1 MCATACARQGGGAA
15 ASPDKGSEKIVLLED
30 PAAHADGERVYAAW
44 VIYALTKAATYA
56 EHPPPAANDS
66 ADDFALELAARK
78 MQADFWSDQKKE
90 GAPAHALL
98 DKQIEIS
105 RAGMLP
111 EFVIA
116 VHGRP
121 GWTVPPDALS
131 KLRFEP
137 FFEKFAG
144 SYAQGAPVQFQA
156 RSGKVIPDVPG
167 ADFPDPAG
175 LPMGAA
181 SCSRA
186 LDERKAAWSRF
197 GAVERR
203 LGGVAISAVST
214 VDFARQLMAAQKEE
228 AHRTRGVTWVSP
240 RVGHLAKLDAF
251 CAVERK
257 DWSDAMRTL
266 SRAVAMR
273 PDDAGL
279 RLEMASQLDEGR
291 LHGGA
296 GVAST
301 RLHPHREGRARRG
314 GRGLQNVF
322 EIRSQKS
329 HCPWGARAHRRA
341 APSAHLAHVGAHRH
355 ERSAVWDYDHGM
367 RRWAVAVTRPVSQSR
382 PRCGAFAARRA
393 GRYRPRAALPTKAFR
408 RGSKKRS

>member
-144 SYAQGAPVQFQA
+144 SYAQGAPVQFHA
-156 RSGKVIPDVPG
+156 PSGKVIPDVPG

-279 RLEMASQLDEGR
+279 RLEMALALTAINRPDDALTLVTRALSLTRDGCT
-291 LHGGA
+291 A
-296 GVAST
+296 GLAW
-301 RLHPHREGRARRG
+301 RRRG
-314 GRGLQNVF
+314 YILIEKGALDAAEEAYKTSLKYDPKNRIARGELEHIAELRRQRTSRTSEPIVTSVPPF
-322 EIRSQKS
+322 GITITECGGGPSQ
-329 HCPWGARAHRRA
+329 
-341 APSAHLAHVGAHRH
+341 
-355 ERSAVWDYDHGM
+355 
-367 RRWAVAVTRPVSQSR
+367 
-382 PRCGAFAARRA
+382 
-393 GRYRPRAALPTKAFR
+393 
-408 RGSKKRS
+408 